1 MSSMDEIIINL
12 ACLDEEIV
20 PFCGTEPGYVVQ
32 SLEGLSLA
40 NRRKATRKFRK
51 LLKRAIHEGALFSGA
66 RESIPYSKHAA
77 ALKRLCGLTASP
89 KRVFRNPHITS
100 AQSRWRAKLVI
111 QYLRKTIKI

>member
-40 NRRKATRKFRK
+40 NRRKATRNFV
-51 LLKRAIHEGALFSGA
+51 S
-66 RESIPYSKHAA
+66 
-77 ALKRLCGLTASP
+77 C
-89 KRVFRNPHITS
+89 
-100 AQSRWRAKLVI
+100 
-111 QYLRKTIKI
+111 